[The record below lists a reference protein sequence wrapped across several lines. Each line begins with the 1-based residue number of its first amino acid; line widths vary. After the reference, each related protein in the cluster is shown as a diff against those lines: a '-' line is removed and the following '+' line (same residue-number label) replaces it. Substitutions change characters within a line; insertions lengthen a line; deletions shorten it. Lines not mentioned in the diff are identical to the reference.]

1 MLLVSKTNMK
11 KGIASVFVLGLLIL
25 SNVNES
31 SFAKNRAGSLFSDYQ
46 KVTNKAFV
54 KGEMLK
60 FRVHWGWIEAG
71 EAVLEVKKESE
82 KIGNRDVYHVVGTG
96 RTVSAFSVF
105 YKVRDRYET
114 YIDEEALVPLKFI
127 RRVNEGGYIINQDQE
142 FDHVNNKIN
151 SDGKIM
157 DVPAG
162 IQDMLSAFY
171 YARNLDYSNIQIGD
185 ELMVNTFVDDE
196 IFPLRIRYVGME
208 NVKTRLGKFRCL
220 TFHPVVQEGRVFDVE
235 NDLTVWISNDENH
248 IPIRVEAKLFV
259 GSAQMDLKS
268 YSGLAN
274 PLVKLR

>member
-1 MLLVSKTNMK
+1 MK
-11 KGIASVFVLGLLIL
+11 KGIALVAVIGLLIFNSL
-25 SNVNES
+25 SES
-31 SFAKNRAGSLFSDYQ
+31 ASVEIGSGAAFSEYQ
-46 KVTNKAFV
+46 KVSNSAFL
-54 KGEMLK
+54 KGEILK

-71 EAVLEVKKESE
+71 EAVLEVKKENR
-82 KIGNRDVYHVVGTG
+82 KIGSKDVYHVVGTG

-114 YIDEEALVPLKFI
+114 FIDEEALVPLKFI

-142 FDHVNNKIN
+142 FDHDNNKIN
-151 SDGKIM
+151 SNGKIM
-157 DVPAG
+157 DVPEG

-171 YARNLDYSNIQIGD
+171 YARNLDYSDMKIGD

-196 IFPLRIRYVGME
+196 VFPLRIRYVGLE
-208 NVKTRLGKFRCL
+208 NIKTKLGKFRCM

-235 NDLTVWISNDENH
+235 SDLTVWISNDDNH

-268 YSGLAN
+268 YSGLAY
-274 PLVKLR
+274 PLVKLN

>member
-1 MLLVSKTNMK
+1 MK
-11 KGIASVFVLGLLIL
+11 KGIALIVVLSLLVFSNL
-25 SNVNES
+25 SES
-31 SFAKNRAGSLFSDYQ
+31 SSAKKRTSSLFSDYK
-46 KVTNKAFV
+46 KVSNTAFV
-54 KGEMLK
+54 KGEVLK

-71 EAVLEVKKESE
+71 EAVLEVKK
-82 KIGNRDVYHVVGTG
+82 GNKKLRDRDVYHVVGTG

-105 YKVRDRYET
+105 YKVKDRYET
-114 YIDEEALVPLKFI
+114 YIDQESMVPLKFV

-142 FDHVNNKIN
+142 FDHENNKIN
-151 SDGKIM
+151 SNGKIM
-157 DVPAG
+157 DVPPG

-208 NVKTRLGKFRCL
+208 NIKTKLGKFRCM

-235 NDLTVWISNDENH
+235 NDLTVWISTDDNH

-259 GSAQMDLKS
+259 GSAKMDLKS
-268 YSGLAN
+268 YSGLAS
-274 PLVKLR
+274 PLAKLN

>member
-1 MLLVSKTNMK
+1 MCKTNMK
-11 KGIASVFVLGLLIL
+11 KGIASVVVLGLLIL
-25 SNVNES
+25 SSIDES
-31 SFAKNRAGSLFSDYQ
+31 SFAKSRAIALFSDY
-46 KVTNKAFV
+46 KTITNKAFV
-54 KGEMLK
+54 KGEILK

-71 EAVLEVKKESE
+71 EAILEVKKESK
-82 KIGNRDVYHVVGTG
+82 KIGDRDVYHVVGTG
-96 RTVSAFSVF
+96 RTVGAFSLF

-114 YIDEEALVPLKFI
+114 FIDEKALVPLKFI

-142 FDHVNNKIN
+142 FDHINNKIN

-157 DVPAG
+157 EVPEG

-171 YARNLDYSNIQIGD
+171 YARNLDYSNIEVGD
-185 ELMVNTFVDDE
+185 ELLVNTFVDDE

-208 NVKTRLGKFRCL
+208 NIKTRLGKFRCM
-220 TFHPVVQEGRVFDVE
+220 TFHPVVQEGRVIDVE
-235 NDLTVWISNDENH
+235 NDLTVWISNDDNH

-274 PLVKLR
+274 PLATL